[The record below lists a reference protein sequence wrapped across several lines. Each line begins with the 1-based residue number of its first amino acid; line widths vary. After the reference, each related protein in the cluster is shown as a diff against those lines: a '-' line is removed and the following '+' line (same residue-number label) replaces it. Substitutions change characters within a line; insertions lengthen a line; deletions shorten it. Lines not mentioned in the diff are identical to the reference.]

1 MAKIQEI
8 GAHAC
13 EGGAAET
20 RAIHE
25 VMELVRGNSELS
37 HMVIRLRG
45 TGMPWHEVKAAID
58 AEAKRQAPPPS
69 TRKSAKR
76 SGYTKSR

>member
-1 MAKIQEI
+1 MARIQEI
-8 GAHAC
+8 GARAC

-58 AEAKRQAPPPS
+58 AEAKRQPPPPS
-69 TRKSAKR
+69 SPKPAKR
-76 SGYTKSR
+76 SS